1 VNADPDPALTVNADP
16 DPDPAL
22 KMNADPCG
30 SGSES
35 MIYFNNKNFLEVKKM
50 LNFNENK

>member
-1 VNADPDPALTVNADP
+1 VNSDPDV

-30 SGSES
+30 SISGCR
-35 MIYFNNKNFLEVKKM
+35 
-50 LNFNENK
+50 